1 MSKIQAIMPI
11 ILVIF
16 PRSLA
21 LLCAEA
27 TGELFVFTIICTYS
41 PIMERHGKNN
51 FMIIMNT
58 DRDVRKIE
66 PDEIKLNLQM
76 SLGDELGSKPTS
88 NKLVPVR
95 PNYQSQQKKT

>member
-1 MSKIQAIMPI
+1 MSKIQVLMPI

-16 PRSLA
+16 PRRFGLA
-21 LLCAEA
+21 LRGGNWGVVCLHNHMY
-27 TGELFVFTIICTYS
+27 VS

-51 FMIIMNT
+51 FMIIRNT

-76 SLGDELGSKPTS
+76 SLDDELGS
-88 NKLVPVR
+88 
-95 PNYQSQQKKT
+95 

>member
-1 MSKIQAIMPI
+1 MSKIQVIMPI

>member
-1 MSKIQAIMPI
+1 MSKIQVIMPI

-21 LLCAEA
+21 LLSAEA

-51 FMIIMNT
+51 FMIIRNT

-76 SLGDELGSKPTS
+76 SLDDELGS
-88 NKLVPVR
+88 
-95 PNYQSQQKKT
+95 